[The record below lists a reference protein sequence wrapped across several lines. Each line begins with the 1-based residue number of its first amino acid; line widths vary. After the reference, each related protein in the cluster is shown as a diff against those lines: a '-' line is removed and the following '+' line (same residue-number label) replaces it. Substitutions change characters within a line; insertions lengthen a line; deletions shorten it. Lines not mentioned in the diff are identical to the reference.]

1 MKMLLSLQGIT
12 HQVHTGVGVIF
23 PAATGQGERLVK
35 SFSETTKVTFASL
48 DEAEMSAYIK
58 TGEPFDKAGG
68 YGGCTSRFIC
78 FLWYYRGPEDSSF
91 YPIIQHFVFSPK
103 TRALSQ
109 IHSQQ
114 QVVKFLSAPQ
124 KNKNRRRYPRSSGC
138 FREFAHRMLL

>member
-68 YGGCTSRFIC
+68 YGGCTSRSFDFFGIT
-78 FLWYYRGPEDSSF
+78 EDQNLF
-91 YPIIQHFVFSPK
+91 FVLYPIIQHFVFIS
-103 TRALSQ
+103 
-109 IHSQQ
+109 
-114 QVVKFLSAPQ
+114 
-124 KNKNRRRYPRSSGC
+124 
-138 FREFAHRMLL
+138 